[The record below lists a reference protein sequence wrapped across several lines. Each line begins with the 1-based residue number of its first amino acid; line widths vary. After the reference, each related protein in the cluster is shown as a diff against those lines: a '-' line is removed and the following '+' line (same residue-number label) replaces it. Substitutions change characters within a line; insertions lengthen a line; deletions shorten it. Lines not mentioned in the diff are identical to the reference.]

1 MTVAIKGLNPR
12 TLTTL
17 DNIFIDLWREET
29 HLNSDG
35 TYDIQLND
43 AWMEIKEGEIYI
55 IYEGISILLF
65 RDLFV
70 EIIIA

>member
-1 MTVAIKGLNPR
+1 MIVAIKGLNPR
-12 TLTTL
+12 ILGTL
-17 DNIFIDLWREET
+17 DNIFIDSWREET
-29 HLNSDG
+29 HPNSDG

-55 IYEGISILLF
+55 VYEDISILLF

>member
-1 MTVAIKGLNPR
+1 MTVVIKGLNTR
-12 TLTTL
+12 TLGTL
-17 DNIFIDLWREET
+17 DKIFIDSWREET
-29 HLNSDG
+29 HPNSDG

-43 AWMEIKEGEIYI
+43 AWIEIKEEEIYI
-55 IYEGISILLF
+55 VYEDISILLF